1 MMKLSAISFQLF
13 LSMRLRMNWQ
23 AFKWH
28 TPFTPKW
35 GVLFGVHWLCHCSFL
50 KLKADR
56 WKLLIHLI
64 TILINIVTYLAWLD
78 FTGAPIISSFIIF
91 ASGAANNEPVA
102 FTVGF
107 AFVVC
112 WIFARIEMFVQHGDF
127 SFLDNP
133 TIYPPKLFL
142 LIAKCEPVFCSEV
155 LNYRTILKFI

>member
-1 MMKLSAISFQLF
+1 MWNEFYDEAISYQLSVF

-28 TPFTPKW
+28 SPFTPEW
-35 GVLFGVHWLCHCSFL
+35 GVLFGVHWLCDCSFL
-50 KLKADR
+50 KLKADS

-107 AFVVC
+107 AFVMC
-112 WIFARIEMFVQHGDF
+112 WIFARIEMFAEHGRF
-127 SFLDNP
+127 FL
-133 TIYPPKLFL
+133 
-142 LIAKCEPVFCSEV
+142 SW
-155 LNYRTILKFI
+155 